1 MIGISYD
8 PKIDGFL
15 NSVNQINHGP
25 VESMSFEKMKKD
37 IGLLEEN
44 YKDYQKKLVQST
56 REMKKINS
64 EVVEDI
70 KNRFIN

>member
-1 MIGISYD
+1 
-8 PKIDGFL
+8 
-15 NSVNQINHGP
+15 
-25 VESMSFEKMKKD
+25 MKKD
-37 IGLLEEN
+37 IELLEEN
-44 YKDYQKKLVQST
+44 YEDYKKKLVQST